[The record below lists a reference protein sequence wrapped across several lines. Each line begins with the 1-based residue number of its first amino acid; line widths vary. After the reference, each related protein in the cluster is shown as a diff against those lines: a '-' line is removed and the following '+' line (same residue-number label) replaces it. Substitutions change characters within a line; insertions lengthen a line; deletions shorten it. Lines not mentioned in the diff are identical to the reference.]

1 MPRPTNEQR
10 LAKVHAE
17 ALAQFDA
24 IQEAVRDERLQCL
37 EDRRFYSIAG
47 AQWEGKYGE
56 QFENKPKF
64 EVNKVHLAVIRIF
77 NEYRNNRITVN
88 FVPKDGTKNDKLAE
102 TCNGLYRADEQDSV
116 AEEAYDN
123 AFEEAVGGGFGA
135 WRLRACYEDEEDGEN
150 ENQRIRIE
158 PIYDADSCVFFDLNA
173 KRQDKAD
180 AKHCF
185 VLNSQTVASYIDEW
199 GDDPASWP
207 KEIQSTIFDW
217 NTPDVVYVAEY
228 YKVEGGKDELVT
240 FVDIQGEEETY
251 LASELND
258 DDGELLDKLLAIG
271 NKEVKRRKIKTK
283 LIHKYIMS
291 GSKILED
298 CGIIAGKRIP
308 IVPVYGKRWFVDG
321 IERCMGH
328 VRLAKDA
335 QRLKNMQ
342 LSKLGEI
349 AALSSV
355 EKPIVAPEQMTGNQ
369 VMWQDDNL
377 KNYPYLLL
385 NSMTDKDGNAMPA
398 GPLAYTKPPQVP
410 PAMAALLQVTEQDMQ
425 EILGNAQ
432 QAEKMVSN
440 ISGKAIELIQTRLDM
455 QTFIYMSN
463 MAKADKCGGEIWLS
477 MAKPIYGSQPKRKMK
492 TIGEQDEVGSVEL
505 KRPVLDEESGE
516 VKFENDLSEANL
528 DVAVTVGPSSISRK
542 EATVRSLTTM
552 MGMTQDPETAQVLQ
566 AMAMLNMEG
575 EGIADV
581 RDFFRKRLVKLGALK
596 PNDDEAEAMAAELA
610 NAQPDPN
617 AVYLQAAAANE
628 EAKAKKAQADSI
640 NALADAALTRAKT
653 LETMATMDINEQNH
667 ALEIA
672 QQMDEVINQDQQPSL
687 WQKLRNSVTGK
698 NSGTQPP
705 APPAAIE
712 GMQ

>member
-24 IQEAVRDERLQCL
+24 IQEAVRDERQQCL

-47 AQWEGKYGE
+47 AQWEGQLGE

-77 NEYRNNRITVN
+77 NEYRNNRITVS

-158 PIYDADSCVFFDLNA
+158 PIYDADSCVFFDLNS

-199 GDDPASWP
+199 RDDPASWP
-207 KEIQSTIFDW
+207 KEIQSTVFDW
-217 NTPDVVYVAEY
+217 TTPDVVYVAEY
-228 YKVEGGKDELVT
+228 YRVEGGKDELVT
-240 FVDIQGEEETY
+240 FVDIQGEEEEY

-258 DDGELLDKLLAIG
+258 DDGELLDKLLATG
-271 NKEVKRRKIKTK
+271 NREVKRRKIKTK

-298 CGIIAGKRIP
+298 CGIIAGKCIP
-308 IVPVYGKRWFVDG
+308 IIPVYGKRWFVDG
-321 IERCMGH
+321 VERCMGH

-355 EKPIVAPEQMTGNQ
+355 EKPIVSPEQMTGNQ

-425 EILGNAQ
+425 EILGNSQ

-463 MAKADKCGGEIWLS
+463 MAKADKRGGEVWLS
-477 MAKPIYGSQPKRKMK
+477 MAKAVYGNTEPKRKMK
-492 TIGEQDEVGSVEL
+492 VIGEQDEVGSVEL
-505 KRPVLDEESGE
+505 KRPILDEETGE
-516 VKFENDLSEANL
+516 VKFENDLSEASL

-552 MGMTQDPETAQVLQ
+552 MGITQDPETQQVLQ

-640 NALADAALTRAKT
+640 NSLADAALTRAKT
-653 LETMATMDINEQNH
+653 LETMATMDINEQKH

-672 QQMDEVINQDQQPSL
+672 QQMDEVIN
-687 WQKLRNSVTGK
+687 RGN
-698 NSGTQPP
+698 QPP

-712 GMQ
+712 GMEE